1 MTTGFDPVVWL
12 SKTGPDPVF
21 GPAGVTVAAV
31 FAIVAVTRTDGVSF
45 VMVAALAELKD
56 SKSERS
62 VEFVV
67 VGATFEKLVVV
78 PRKEASSE
86 DKPSDV

>member
-1 MTTGFDPVVWL
+1 M
-12 SKTGPDPVF
+12 
-21 GPAGVTVAAV
+21 
-31 FAIVAVTRTDGVSF
+31 SF